1 MALTVNVADVE
12 RDPISG
18 RKLLN
23 QYEIIDELGRGVQ
36 GKVKL
41 GRNLEKNQDVA
52 IKIVDRYSK
61 RRRLGKLGDPEDNVK
76 KEVAI
81 LKKAI
86 HPNVV
91 ALLEVIDDP
100 AKKKVYIVLEY
111 VQLGEIPWRRK
122 GVRRI
127 VKIERQRYEREC
139 QEQAENLSALE
150 GQGVSGS
157 AGYRRRDEGR
167 FGDRS
172 QRYYGDVS
180 SYHWSLEHGGGSD
193 DEADGGEETTNIRR
207 SDKQP
212 GAEITGTEQVGG
224 GGTPSA
230 SSVRSHTRSPSHS
243 TRMAEHFS
251 SDLEGRIQDI
261 RARMSQGQ
269 TSRESLPRYDS
280 APGPRS
286 ITGGA
291 SDRHSTPASPGNF
304 LSILP
309 IDFDYDPYEEH
320 FSYVPCLS
328 IDQARR
334 AFRDTVLGLEYLHY
348 QGIIH
353 RDIKPA
359 NLLWTHEHQVK
370 ISDFGVSYLGR
381 PIRGDDAGEDLSE
394 ADAQPLDEAVELAK
408 TVGTPAFHAPELCYT
423 DLTKPRPPVTGQIDL
438 WALGVTLYCLL
449 FARVPF
455 FAEDEFS
462 LFKSIADDAVCI
474 PRRRLKAIDP
484 HPHFSPSSSRLGS
497 PISEV
502 DRDYRPDSELIY
514 EDIDDDLYDLLK
526 RILEKDPTKR
536 ITLKEVKRHPF
547 TLKGLSD
554 PIRWIEETD
563 PARKY
568 EGKKIEVSS
577 EDVEKAVVPIGF
589 LARVRSGMRR
599 MGAAIGLGTP
609 RSGRRRAH
617 SNTQSHDG
625 ASSETS
631 TSPTPTIREDRRSSL
646 RGGDDFTPGPLRFAR
661 EGEHPLSQSVTAS
674 PEPEA
679 EEGCFWQEPSDIDSP
694 EQPHTMESSQTEP
707 GNSLKPYELERTL
720 STSTA
725 STRTIIAPR
734 HPEGENMTAPLG
746 SPPLPDYPTAIGTA
760 GPSNVLGVFRAT
772 RRDSNIYGSGS
783 NEEERTLAMGE
794 RRTPV
799 LDITRNPLDDLRVEP
814 SVAISNELAT
824 GHVDSPSY
832 SNDNIPFRYNMFESG
847 RMLPPPIPSRISSSA
862 SQSPTDSGSGS
873 RRHSASPVS
882 PFFRSITPGF
892 REREHSGDDVRPSR
906 PATETHSQELLP
918 WRLRAETEYSRGS
931 PLNSPGPDSRRG
943 RNHRASPSEELR
955 SQKQLEGDFRKIE
968 GDHQQGRTTRFPL
981 NYHPYALPPQSIS
994 SSSEDHFTS
1003 GMSPSTSYPSI
1014 PSMISAGSSISA
1026 EDPAISHS
1034 RLPSMISPPLPLP
1047 SATTPSKKSPTPP
1060 LEIVASKP
1068 DTTKIDDDDDDE
1080 AGYNGDTA
1088 IETDDDEEQER
1099 DSDDADDGDFLVM
1112 TRRKSR
1118 LAGGGGRHGGRGS
1131 GGRGSGGA
1139 GRSQSVS
1146 EVESLRHSMVRRGT
1160 GTSLKTNRS
1169 GSSGGTLRN
1178 TTTDPNP

>member
-1 MALTVNVADVE
+1 MSYMALTVNIADVE

-23 QYEIIDELGRGVQ
+23 QYEIIDELGRGVH

-41 GRNLEKNQDVA
+41 GRNSEKNQDVA

-122 GVRRI
+122 GVKRI
-127 VKIERQRYEREC
+127 VKIERRRYERES
-139 QEQAENLSALE
+139 QEQGKSSSALE
-150 GQGVSGS
+150 GQGVQGG
-157 AGYRRRDEGR
+157 AELRRRDR
-167 FGDRS
+167 RRVGDRS

-180 SYHWSLEHGGGSD
+180 PHHWSLEHGGGSD
-193 DEADGGEETTNIRR
+193 DESEGGEEITDSKRTSTRYGTEIT
-207 SDKQP
+207 SAEQP
-212 GAEITGTEQVGG
+212 GGEGA
-224 GGTPSA
+224 PSV
-230 SSVRSHTRSPSHS
+230 SSVQSHTRSQSHS
-243 TRMAEHFS
+243 TRTAKDFS
-251 SDLEGRIQDI
+251 SDLESRIQDI
-261 RARMSQGQ
+261 RARLAQGQ
-269 TSRESLPRYDS
+269 SSRVSLPRYDNT
-280 APGPRS
+280 PE
-286 ITGGA
+286 TGATIKGA
-291 SDRHSTPASPGNF
+291 SERHSTPTSPGNF

-309 IDFDYDPYEEH
+309 TDFDYDPYEEH
-320 FSYVPCLS
+320 FSYVPCLT

-359 NLLWTHEHQVK
+359 NLLWTSEHQVK

-423 DLTKPRPPVTGQIDL
+423 DPSKPRPPVTGQIDL
-438 WALGVTLYCLL
+438 WGLGVTLYCLL

-462 LFKSIADDAVCI
+462 LFKSIAEDEVYI

-484 HPHFSPSSSRLGS
+484 HPNISPSSSRLGS
-497 PISEV
+497 PTSEV

-526 RILEKDPTKR
+526 RILEKDPRKR

-547 TLKGLSD
+547 TLKGIPD
-554 PIRWIEETD
+554 PVRWIEETD

-577 EDVEKAVVPIGF
+577 EEMEKAVVPIGF
-589 LARVRSGMRR
+589 LARVRSGMRK

-609 RSGRRRAH
+609 RSGRRRAQSNTH
-617 SNTQSHDG
+617 SNDG
-625 ASSETS
+625 ASSDTS
-631 TSPTPTIREDRRSSL
+631 TSPTPTIKNDRRSSL
-646 RGGDDFTPGPLRFAR
+646 RGDEITPGPLKFSRD
-661 EGEHPLSQSVTAS
+661 GDHPLSQSVTVS
-674 PEPEA
+674 PESKP
-679 EEGCFWQEPSDIDSP
+679 EEGYFWQEQSDIDPGGNSQAT
-694 EQPHTMESSQTEP
+694 ESSHMESEH
-707 GNSLKPYELERTL
+707 NLRPYELERTL

-725 STRTIIAPR
+725 STKTIIAPR
-734 HPEGENMTAPLG
+734 HPEGENTIAPLG
-746 SPPLPDYPTAIGTA
+746 SPLLPAYPTAIGTG
-760 GPSNVLGVFRAT
+760 GPSNVLGVFRAS

-783 NEEERTLAMGE
+783 NEEERKQALGE
-794 RRTPV
+794 RRTPTI
-799 LDITRNPLDDLRVEP
+799 DSTRNPLEDLHVEP
-814 SVAISNELAT
+814 SVAISNESAT
-824 GHVDSPSY
+824 GHVDSPSHP
-832 SNDNIPFRYNMFESG
+832 NENTPFKCNIFESG
-847 RMLPPPIPSRISSSA
+847 RMLPPSIPSRLSSTA

-882 PFFRSITPGF
+882 PLLRSITPGF
-892 REREHSGDDVRPSR
+892 KERDHFGDDARPSR
-906 PATETHSQELLP
+906 TTTETHSQEALS
-918 WRLRAETEYSRGS
+918 WRLQTDTEHSRG
-931 PLNSPGPDSRRG
+931 PDMRSG
-943 RNHRASPSEELR
+943 RSHRASPSEELR
-955 SQKQLEGDFRKIE
+955 YQKQLEGDIKKFE
-968 GDHQQGRTTRFPL
+968 SEHQQGRTTKFPFS
-981 NYHPYALPPQSIS
+981 HPYAVPPQSIS
-994 SSSEDHFTS
+994 SSSEDHFPS
-1003 GMSPSTSYPSI
+1003 GFSPSTSYPSI

-1026 EDPAISHS
+1026 EDPVISHS
-1034 RLPSMISPPLPLP
+1034 KLLSMVSPPLPLP
-1047 SATTPSKKSPTPP
+1047 SSTTPSKGSPTPP
-1060 LEIVASKP
+1060 VKIVTGAEP
-1068 DTTKIDDDDDDE
+1068 NTTEDDDE

-1088 IETDDDEEQER
+1088 IETDDEEDQEG
-1099 DSDDADDGDFLVM
+1099 DSDDDENAFLVM

-1118 LAGGGGRHGGRGS
+1118 LLGGGRHGGKGD
-1131 GGRGSGGA
+1131 GRGSGGA

-1146 EVESLRHSMVRRGT
+1146 EVESLRQSMVRRET

-1178 TTTDPNP
+1178 TDPPNS